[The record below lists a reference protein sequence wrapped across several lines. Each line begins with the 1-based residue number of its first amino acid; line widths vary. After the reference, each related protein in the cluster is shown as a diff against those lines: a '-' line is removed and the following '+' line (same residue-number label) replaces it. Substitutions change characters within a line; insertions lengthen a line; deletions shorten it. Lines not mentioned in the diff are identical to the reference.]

1 MRKAGIKA
9 LSKVFH
15 ILLAAIAVTM
25 MRIGVWVRMMK
36 RTDQI
41 REIVLSIPSEDR
53 YLYLLNLVVCYVA
66 RNMGFG
72 EEDVE
77 HICLAV
83 IEAGT
88 NAIMHGNKND
98 PEKTVRLRVL
108 AAEDRL
114 TLLVK
119 DWGPGFD
126 LKSIQDPLSP
136 ENLMKPSGRGVFLMR
151 ILMDEVEYDMGKG
164 SGTEVR
170 LVKYRTVSKQKCPD
184 HVLRPASAMSKYSE
198 IELQALPPLP
208 VPPVV
213 ALTIRF

>member
-1 MRKAGIKA
+1 MD
-9 LSKVFH
+9 
-15 ILLAAIAVTM
+15 
-25 MRIGVWVRMMK
+25 

-53 YLYLLNLVVCYVA
+53 YLYLLNLVVSYVA
-66 RNMGFG
+66 RKVGFG
-72 EEDVE
+72 GEDVE
-77 HICLAV
+77 HISLAV

-98 PEKTVRLRVL
+98 PEKTVQLRVL
-108 AAEDRL
+108 AAEDKL
-114 TLLVK
+114 TILVK

-126 LKSIQDPLSP
+126 LRSIQDPLRP

-164 SGTEVR
+164 YGTEVR
-170 LVKYRTVSKQKCPD
+170 LVKYRTVSKQKRSD

-198 IELQALPPLP
+198 IEL
-208 VPPVV
+208 
-213 ALTIRF
+213 ALTAGSKRM